1 MQNDYTGYDV
11 EQLLNDDYFIEWLL
25 SPNVDNEKFWTELRK
40 KEPVLKEKI
49 DEARSFVKHLQQD
62 IKLPDF
68 TLEDETNLWYLINT
82 RNNESKK
89 RKKSYHLFRIATG
102 VAAMVC
108 LCFWGAREFYLKDK
122 QEINYF
128 AIIESIE
135 SANGSS
141 KEVELVLSDDK
152 KIAISEKE
160 SQVEYSQEG
169 DINVNSRKVADVI
182 KKKEHTKTLN
192 QLIVPYGKRSSIT
205 FSDGTRIWVNSG
217 SKVVY
222 PAVFGKEK
230 REIFIEGEVYLD
242 VMHDEK
248 WPFIV
253 KTQQMDVRVLGTSFN
268 VSAYKDEPNLQVT
281 LVEGKVKVNT
291 NNNHSGVLSPNQQF
305 TYNSRT
311 DEASVQTVDV
321 NSYIAWKSG
330 YYQFTKQPLNIVF
343 QKLSRYYGIQIEWD
357 EVVGELVCSGKLD
370 FKDDLNE
377 VLSNLE
383 NAAPIQVTYNG
394 EYIKISV
401 IP

>member
-11 EQLLNDDYFIEWLL
+11 EQLLSDDYFIEWLL
-25 SPNVDNEKFWTELRK
+25 SPDVENEKFWAELREK
-40 KEPVLKEKI
+40 DPALKEKI
-49 DEARSFVKHLQQD
+49 DEARSFVRHLQHD

-68 TLEDETNLWYLINT
+68 TLEDEVDLWHSINI
-82 RNNESKK
+82 RNDESKK
-89 RKKSYHLFRIATG
+89 KKTSYHLFRIAAG

-108 LCFWGAREFYLKDK
+108 LCFWGTWEFYLKDK
-122 QEINYF
+122 QEINYLS
-128 AIIESIE
+128 IIESIE
-135 SANGSS
+135 SANNLS
-141 KEVELVLSDDK
+141 KEVELVLSEDK

-160 SQVEYSQEG
+160 SQVEYGQEG
-169 DINVNSRKVADVI
+169 DINVNSQKVADVI
-182 KKKEHTKTLN
+182 KEKDHTKTLN

-222 PAVFGKEK
+222 PVAFGKEK
-230 REIFIEGEVYLD
+230 REIFVEGEVYLD

-253 KTQQMDVRVLGTSFN
+253 KTQQMDVSVLGTSFN
-268 VSAYKDEPNLQVT
+268 VSAYKDDPNLQVT

-291 NNNHSGVLSPNQQF
+291 INNHSEILSPNQQF
-305 TYNSRT
+305 NYDFQT
-311 DEASVQTVDV
+311 DKSIVQAVDV

-330 YYQFTKQPLNIVF
+330 YYQFKEQPLNIVF

-357 EVVGELVCSGKLD
+357 EVVGKLICSGKLD

-383 NAAPIQVTYNG
+383 NAAPIQVAYSG
-394 EYIKISV
+394 ECIKISV